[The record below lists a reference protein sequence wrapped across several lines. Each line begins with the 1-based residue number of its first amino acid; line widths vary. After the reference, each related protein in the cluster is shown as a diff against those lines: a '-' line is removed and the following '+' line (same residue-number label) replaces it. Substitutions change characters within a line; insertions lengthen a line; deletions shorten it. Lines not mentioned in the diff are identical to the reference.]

1 MIGTEKPRVSLW
13 TILLLSASAG
23 VVDLGYAVEGA
34 YAIPV
39 ILAAGIPLRYASLT
53 LSLSPALGLIL
64 QPFIGAATDLC
75 RCFWGKR
82 KPFILLFGLTAVIC
96 SGTIPYY
103 FYINVPHKSFI
114 IPFCVVAC
122 VMLFDLSTGTLLIPT
137 KALML
142 DLVPKSQEDMTN
154 LLSSAGVGLLT
165 CLGFGF
171 GAIDWST
178 VTGNEKSIEKQS
190 EIVFGCTAG
199 IYMIIV
205 LTVVMCIR
213 EILPGFLR
221 INQNN
226 STVYGSIPS
235 QNSAPFTD
243 SANDKIGVTCCMNPF
258 KLLRNSLLETI
269 KFFYHMSRRMW
280 IVFLTFTMA
289 YAAEFSFVYSYT
301 VFVGT
306 VAYKGDPKADVNS
319 HSYLR
324 YSEGVRMGSL
334 GLAIGSFVNIF
345 SSLLLTKLMNYISLK
360 TLFLCFGAVFTCS
373 TCLLMYFHQL
383 PAILVFGAVYGP
395 FLGVSIAVPYGL
407 VSIYKVK
414 EIKNKFISLK

>member
-1 MIGTEKPRVSLW
+1 MISSERSRVSLW

-53 LSLSPALGLIL
+53 LSLSPALGLIF

-75 RCFWGKR
+75 RCLWSKR

-103 FYINVPHKSFI
+103 FYIPHKSFI

-122 VMLFDLSTGTLLIPT
+122 VMLFDLSIGTLLIPT

-142 DLVPKSQEDMTN
+142 DIVPKSQEDMTN
-154 LLSSAGVGLLT
+154 LLSSAGVGLFS

-171 GAIDWST
+171 GAIDWSA
-178 VTGNEKSIEKQS
+178 VTSKGKSIEVQS
-190 EIVFGCTAG
+190 EIVFGVTAG
-199 IYMIIV
+199 IFMIVI
-205 LTVVMCIR
+205 LTVVLCIKEKIPKKTIAYAYDR
-213 EILPGFLR
+213 LIHCENILNQDSIEIRGSV
-221 INQNN
+221 NTN
-226 STVYGSIPS
+226 SVKED
-235 QNSAPFTD
+235 N
-243 SANDKIGVTCCMNPF
+243 CCMNPF
-258 KLLRNSLLETI
+258 KLFRNSLLETM
-269 KFFYHMSRRMW
+269 KFFYHMSRQMW

-289 YAAEFSFVYSYT
+289 YAADFSFVYSYT

-383 PAILVFGAVYGP
+383 PAILVFGSVYGL
-395 FLGVSIAVPYGL
+395 FLGVSVAVPYGL
-407 VSIYKVK
+407 VSIYKVRDQA
-414 EIKNKFISLK
+414 

>member
-1 MIGTEKPRVSLW
+1 
-13 TILLLSASAG
+13 
-23 VVDLGYAVEGA
+23 
-34 YAIPV
+34 
-39 ILAAGIPLRYASLT
+39 
-53 LSLSPALGLIL
+53 
-64 QPFIGAATDLC
+64 
-75 RCFWGKR
+75 
-82 KPFILLFGLTAVIC
+82 
-96 SGTIPYY
+96 
-103 FYINVPHKSFI
+103 
-114 IPFCVVAC
+114 
-122 VMLFDLSTGTLLIPT
+122 MLFDLSTGTLLIPT

-258 KLLRNSLLETI
+258 KLLRNSLLETT
-269 KFFYHMSRRMW
+269 KFFYHMSMRMW

-334 GLAIGSFVNIF
+334 GLAIGSFVKHLFIPCTYKINELYLTQDTLSMFWSRFYMLYLSVNVF
-345 SSLLLTKLMNYISLK
+345 SPTSSNSSIW
-360 TLFLCFGAVFTCS
+360 C
-373 TCLLMYFHQL
+373 CLWTVLRC
-383 PAILVFGAVYGP
+383 
-395 FLGVSIAVPYGL
+395 
-407 VSIYKVK
+407 
-414 EIKNKFISLK
+414 